1 MLAKGRVI
9 AGKYRHRHLIA
20 LFDEKTRTT
29 KDRVKEAIFSAV
41 GDYINGKT
49 VLDLFAGTGALGIE
63 AISRGAA
70 HGIFCENDS
79 KTYDVLTGNLQ
90 MIEEPYNLYF
100 EDYKSALA
108 KIKPN
113 SVSIVIIDPPYRY
126 DIDEIINNVFKA
138 KILTNSYTLVLE
150 TDKEYAGM
158 INNAKIKKYK
168 YGLTY
173 VTIIRGEL

>member
-1 MLAKGRVI
+1 MGTPHKMCIR
-9 AGKYRHRHLIA
+9 
-20 LFDEKTRTT
+20 
-29 KDRVKEAIFSAV
+29 DR
-41 GDYINGKT
+41 
-49 VLDLFAGTGALGIE
+49 
-63 AISRGAA
+63 
-70 HGIFCENDS
+70 
-79 KTYDVLTGNLQ
+79 
-90 MIEEPYNLYF
+90 
-100 EDYKSALA
+100 
-108 KIKPN
+108 IKPN

-168 YGLTY
+168 YGLTH